1 MSEWVGGW
9 MRREEV
15 REGLART
22 VTDQL
27 KSLHLVNE
35 EASFWVAKEV
45 LWVSNELHLESCMA
59 HGFTESP
66 ACLCTCTCV

>member
-1 MSEWVGGW
+1 MGEWVGGW

-35 EASFWVAKEV
+35 GSIILGCQGSLAGW
-45 LWVSNELHLESCMA
+45 
-59 HGFTESP
+59 
-66 ACLCTCTCV
+66 

>member
-1 MSEWVGGW
+1 MSKGEREGGRWGGGSGLVGEWVGGW

-35 EASFWVAKEV
+35 GSIILGCQGSLV
-45 LWVSNELHLESCMA
+45 
-59 HGFTESP
+59 G
-66 ACLCTCTCV
+66 